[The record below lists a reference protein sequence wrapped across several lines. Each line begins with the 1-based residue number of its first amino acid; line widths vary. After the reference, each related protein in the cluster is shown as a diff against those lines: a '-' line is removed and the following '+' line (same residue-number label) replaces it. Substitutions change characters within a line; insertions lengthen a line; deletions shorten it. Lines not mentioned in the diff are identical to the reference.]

1 MLSLRLR
8 AYALPIAF
16 YCFSAA
22 VSGYFLWH
30 ATNGQRGLK
39 TRDEYSQKV
48 ADLQAMLDTLQAE
61 RASLRRKIELVRGEE
76 IYRDV
81 LDEQARAQLGRIHKN
96 EVVVI
101 RPSK

>member
-61 RASLRRKIELVRGEE
+61 RASWRRKIELVRGEE
-76 IYRDV
+76 IDRDV

-96 EVVVI
+96 EVVVLL
-101 RPSK
+101 PQK